1 MISPIGLTG
10 AESRVRVRAQQLA
23 AVWDDAGGLTG
34 ALQALEADLSLAPDA
49 SEDVLAL
56 ARRASEMRV
65 NIGFLMRADD
75 PTYVYFLEVRGR
87 GTFLRAAPIDVSD
100 IVRELLLD
108 RMKATPRDILR
119 TRNTQADDLGL
130 TDPNASDA
138 AILDAMVADPVLVE
152 RPIVET
158 EKGAVLARPIEKIDE
173 VL

>member
-1 MISPIGLTG
+1 MSELFPVRVYHNPNCSTSRKALDAARASGRPVEVVDYMKAGWTRDVLTG
-10 AESRVRVRAQQLA
+10 
-23 AVWDDAGGLTG
+23 
-34 ALQALEADLSLAPDA
+34 
-49 SEDVLAL
+49 
-56 ARRASEMRV
+56 
-65 NIGFLMRADD
+65 
-75 PTYVYFLEVRGR
+75 
-87 GTFLRAAPIDVSD
+87 
-100 IVRELLLD
+100 LLD